1 MEKTKNK
8 ERIMKLNKTLLA
20 ALVLT
25 LGLTGCDNMVNNKNQ
40 DKEADAPVVEE
51 NQDQAEGTEEGKEAA
66 DEAET
71 PENEESAD
79 MEEKAGEGEEASENA
94 DGEEAANAEEN
105 KDNEEASETTSTADM
120 TVEEKREALEQA
132 IFDNRSQARAAELLL
147 EMAPEKVEDIRP
159 QLEALIEKSND
170 VLARAQQALD
180 QLN

>member
-8 ERIMKLNKTLLA
+8 EKIMKLNKTLLA

-51 NQDQAEGTEEGKEAA
+51 NQDQAEGTEEGKETA
-66 DEAET
+66 DGAET
-71 PENEESAD
+71 PANEESSD
-79 MEEKAGEGEEASENA
+79 MEENTGEGEETSENA

-105 KDNEEASETTSTADM
+105 EDNEEASETTSTADM

>member
-1 MEKTKNK
+1 
-8 ERIMKLNKTLLA
+8 MKLNKTLLA
-20 ALVLT
+20 ALALT
-25 LGLTGCDNMVNNKNQ
+25 LGLTGCDNIVNNKNQ
-40 DKEADAPVVEE
+40 EKEADAPVVEE
-51 NQDQAEGTEEGKEAA
+51 NQDQAEGTEEGKETA

-71 PENEESAD
+71 PANEESSD
-79 MEEKAGEGEEASENA
+79 MEENDGEGEETSENA

-105 KDNEEASETTSTADM
+105 EDNEEASETTSTAGM

>member
-8 ERIMKLNKTLLA
+8 EQIMKLNKTLLA

-25 LGLTGCDNMVNNKNQ
+25 LGLTGCDSMVNNKNQ

-51 NQDQAEGTEEGKEAA
+51 NQDQAEGTEEGKETA

-79 MEEKAGEGEEASENA
+79 MAENDGESEEASENA

-105 KDNEEASETTSTADM
+105 PDNEEASETTSTADM

>member
-1 MEKTKNK
+1 
-8 ERIMKLNKTLLA
+8 MKLNKTLLA

-40 DKEADAPVVEE
+40 DQEKDTPVVEE
-51 NQDQAEGTEEGKEAA
+51 NQDQAESTEEGKETA

-71 PENEESAD
+71 PANEESSD
-79 MEEKAGEGEEASENA
+79 MEENTGEGEETSENA
-94 DGEEAANAEEN
+94 DGEEDANAEEN
-105 KDNEEASETTSTADM
+105 KDNEEASETTSTANM

>member
-1 MEKTKNK
+1 
-8 ERIMKLNKTLLA
+8 MKLNKTLLA

-51 NQDQAEGTEEGKEAA
+51 NQDQAEGTEEGKEPA

-71 PENEESAD
+71 PANEESSD
-79 MEEKAGEGEEASENA
+79 MEENDGESEETSENA
-94 DGEEAANAEEN
+94 DGEEAADAEEN
-105 KDNEEASETTSTADM
+105 QETEEASETTSTADM

>member
-8 ERIMKLNKTLLA
+8 EQIMKLNKTLLA

-25 LGLTGCDNMVNNKNQ
+25 LGLTGCDSMVNNKNQ
-40 DKEADAPVVEE
+40 EKEADAPVVEE
-51 NQDQAEGTEEGKEAA
+51 NKDQAEGTEEGKEAA
-66 DEAET
+66 ET

-79 MEEKAGEGEEASENA
+79 MAENDGESEEASENA

>member
-1 MEKTKNK
+1 
-8 ERIMKLNKTLLA
+8 MKLNKTLLA

-51 NQDQAEGTEEGKEAA
+51 NQDQAEGTEEGKETA

-71 PENEESAD
+71 PENEESSD
-79 MEEKAGEGEEASENA
+79 MEENTGEGEETSENA
-94 DGEEAANAEEN
+94 DGEEDANAEEN
-105 KDNEEASETTSTADM
+105 KDNEEASETTSTANM

-147 EMAPEKVEDIRP
+147 EMAPEKVEDIKP

>member
-1 MEKTKNK
+1 
-8 ERIMKLNKTLLA
+8 MKLNKTLLA

-40 DKEADAPVVEE
+40 DQEKDAPVVEE
-51 NQDQAEGTEEGKEAA
+51 NQDQAKGTEEGKETA

-71 PENEESAD
+71 PANEESSD
-79 MEEKAGEGEEASENA
+79 MEEKAGEGEETSENA
-94 DGEEAANAEEN
+94 DGEEAANAEGN
-105 KDNEEASETTSTADM
+105 KDNEEASETTSTAGM

>member
-8 ERIMKLNKTLLA
+8 EKIMKLNKTLLA

-40 DKEADAPVVEE
+40 DQEKDTPVVEE
-51 NQDQAEGTEEGKEAA
+51 NQDQAESTEEGKETA

-71 PENEESAD
+71 PANEESSD
-79 MEEKAGEGEEASENA
+79 MEENTGEGEETSENA
-94 DGEEAANAEEN
+94 DGEEDANAEEN
-105 KDNEEASETTSTADM
+105 KDNEEASETTSTANM

>member
-79 MEEKAGEGEEASENA
+79 MEENTGEGEEASENA